1 VADSDLQNKLAAAR
15 TRLILDKPFLGALV
29 LRLPL
34 VAADPSWC
42 KGAATDAKK
51 LYYNQDYIHA
61 LTIQQTQFVLAK
73 QALHCALSHFARRQ
87 HRIKHRWDLACDYAV
102 NPLLINDGL
111 KAPPETLVDDSFD
124 GMTAEEI
131 YHYID
136 DLDNEDSELDKESE
150 DPPDEPPDDPADDSK
165 DSQDNN
171 DPNQDQETQQ
181 SPEADRGT
189 DEKDNPDSNG
199 EPDADEPG
207 TNELD
212 RNEPD
217 TGQTGNDSSGLGD
230 LAPQPAT
237 LSPQEQEELSV
248 QWQQRLAGA
257 AQQAMQAGKL
267 GGAMARMV
275 EFMLQPKL
283 PWRMLL
289 ARYMTSSAREDYSYA
304 RPSSRRGD
312 PAIFPS
318 MRSSQI
324 DIAVGIDIS
333 GSVDEKELNEFM
345 SEVDAIKANMR
356 ARITVLPCDAVLAE
370 GAPFIFD
377 PWEEIKLP
385 DELKGG
391 GGTDFCPVFDWLE
404 LQDKQPDLLVY
415 FTDCRGSFPELEPS
429 FPVIWLVK
437 GKDNAPWGQRVQLN

>member
-1 VADSDLQNKLAAAR
+1 MADSDLQNKIAAAR

-34 VAADPSWC
+34 VAADPKWC
-42 KGAATDAKK
+42 KGVATDAKK
-51 LYYNQDYIHA
+51 LYYNEEYINA
-61 LTIQQTQFVLAK
+61 LNIQQTQFVLAK

-87 HRIKHRWDLACDYAV
+87 HRIKHRWGLACDYAV

-111 KAPPETLVDDSFD
+111 KAPPGTLVDDGYE

-136 DLDNEDSELDKESE
+136 DLDNEDSEFDKQSK
-150 DPPDEPPDDPADDSK
+150 DPPDD
-165 DSQDNN
+165 QDNN
-171 DPNQDQETQQ
+171 DPNQDGSDQQPSNSEDNQDPQMQQ
-181 SPEADRGT
+181 SFDMDMDEDGGENGIEEAG
-189 DEKDNPDSNG
+189 
-199 EPDADEPG
+199 
-207 TNELD
+207 
-212 RNEPD
+212 
-217 TGQTGNDSSGLGD
+217 
-230 LAPQPAT
+230 LAPQPAA

-267 GGAMARMV
+267 GGSMARMV
-275 EFMLQPKL
+275 DFMLQPKL

-289 ARYMTSSAREDYSYA
+289 ARYMTSSARDDYSYF

-318 MRSSQI
+318 MRSAQI
-324 DIAVGIDIS
+324 NIAVGVDIS
-333 GSVDEKELNEFM
+333 GSVDDKEMNEFM

-356 ARITVLPCDAVLAE
+356 ARITMLPCDAVLAE
-370 GAPFIFD
+370 GAPFVFE

-385 DELKGG
+385 TQLKGG
-391 GGTDFCPVFDWLE
+391 GGTDFSPVFDWLE
-404 LQDKQPDLLVY
+404 LQDQQPDLLVY
-415 FTDCRGSFPELEPS
+415 FTDCQGSFPEIEPTY
-429 FPVIWLVK
+429 PVIWLVK
-437 GKDNAPWGQRVQLN
+437 GRHFAPWGQRVQLN